1 MKKVS
6 ILFLILVTFCSI
18 NLFAAKNLYLSY
30 TKTPTNIYKNQK
42 FEIKIEAMITTSN
55 FTNISTKFLNSSN
68 IEVLNPNSSWKKIS
82 NDKYENSYYFKVKNT
97 NFSLPLFEISLLNS
111 NELID
116 QSTLEPLQLKISNNI
131 QLWIKNN
138 KIIEIKFCIYIINI
152 QKCLT

>member
-97 NFSLPLFEISLLNS
+97 
-111 NELID
+111 
-116 QSTLEPLQLKISNNI
+116 TLTTPGAASI
-131 QLWIKNN
+131 
-138 KIIEIKFCIYIINI
+138 F
-152 QKCLT
+152 